1 MQQTIGNDPSLVSKS
16 HTCRVK
22 FQFSI
27 CMVILIEFIQNFA
40 STREY
45 LVSVFPLET
54 AEEFVG
60 VEAERNTE
68 SKRNTSND
76 AL

>member
-1 MQQTIGNDPSLVSKS
+1 
-16 HTCRVK
+16 
-22 FQFSI
+22 
-27 CMVILIEFIQNFA
+27 MVILIEFIQNFA

-60 VEAERNTE
+60 VEAERNSK
-68 SKRNTSND
+68 SKRTTANE

>member
-1 MQQTIGNDPSLVSKS
+1 
-16 HTCRVK
+16 
-22 FQFSI
+22 
-27 CMVILIEFIQNFA
+27 MVILIKFIQNFA

-60 VEAERNTE
+60 VEAERNAKSETFIADTAINE
-68 SKRNTSND
+68 KKKYKQKKRIYFWCF
-76 AL
+76 

>member
-1 MQQTIGNDPSLVSKS
+1 
-16 HTCRVK
+16 
-22 FQFSI
+22 
-27 CMVILIEFIQNFA
+27 MVILIEFIQNLA
-40 STREY
+40 STRDY